1 MEITTVELP
10 SGGLIVRRAPL
21 TEMLDPNRLLG
32 ATMTA
37 AIYFGELA
45 FAIVLAIGL
54 LIASTLRPFIAI
66 VLVCCGFAAWTLA
79 EYFTHRYVLHAVT
92 SVQHR
97 RHHARPREAIDKIF
111 WQIWLAFAVVYLT
124 TGGVVLAGVLVA
136 YAWYLSVH
144 YCAHHNPTILPT
156 RLMKH
161 HLDHHKFANRN
172 YGVTTRFWDRAFGT
186 MLR

>member
-1 MEITTVELP
+1 MENTAVELP
-10 SGGLIVRRAPL
+10 SGGLILRRAPL

-32 ATMTA
+32 ATMTV

-54 LIASTLRPFIAI
+54 LIASTLRPVIAI

-79 EYFTHRYVLHAVT
+79 EYLTHRYVLHAVS

-111 WQIWLAFAVVYLT
+111 WQIWLRPALWFLPPRR
-124 TGGVVLAGVLVA
+124 GG
-136 YAWYLSVH
+136 
-144 YCAHHNPTILPT
+144 
-156 RLMKH
+156 
-161 HLDHHKFANRN
+161 
-172 YGVTTRFWDRAFGT
+172 
-186 MLR
+186 